1 MPPDVPRSRR
11 YWRGAGR
18 WWPNPARRLWRASIT
33 LKVSLLAWLVTVFT
47 LAVFITAIIPEQKRE
62 LEESLR
68 AKAASLAVSSQSLI
82 ATAAVS
88 DDYSQVVDHAL
99 QVIEGDP
106 AIVFLVVTRNDGYSL
121 RFDRARWRAETMDA
135 YWHPAERTASSVIGR
150 VPVFGLRAFRYS
162 RPMDYSGIPWGWI
175 HVGLTLEGYDR
186 GVARLSRRM
195 GQLGVLCVGLAL
207 AVSVGYAR
215 RLVRPVLNMQEAVRK
230 VAEGDLGAR
239 VEVANRDELGQLAA
253 AFNAM
258 AATIHERNRMLES
271 VSFAAQ
277 RLLSAEDWREAIVE
291 VLDKVGRAAGAHR
304 AHIDELHR
312 DAGGRP
318 FLSTRYEWVAEG
330 VNRTMEKWQCHPVEG
345 TWMDDVFRAL
355 KRGEGAVYFRSCM
368 SPEMR
373 ESLGETVQTL
383 AVVPIRVQ
391 EEWWGALP
399 FSNCREERAWTE
411 YEMAGLRVVARALG
425 AAIARQRATAA
436 LAEAKQT
443 LERRVAERTQELEEA
458 KALLAQNLE
467 RLDLALD
474 GAEEALWDWN
484 LGQKRAYYSERWSR
498 MLGYEPE
505 EIGQTPEIWRR
516 LIHPEDA
523 PGVKQKFQA
532 HLRGDTES
540 YEAEFR
546 MKAKDGGWRW
556 IRSRGKIVARAAD
569 GAPLRVVGTHVDI
582 TANKQAEESLLALSR
597 RAGMAEVA
605 TGVLH
610 NVGNVLNS
618 VNVAATIVSDRV
630 QGLRVSNLAP
640 AVEMLRAHTGTL
652 DRFLS
657 EDPKGRRLLPYLGN
671 LSTHLISERD
681 LVVEELTH
689 LTRHIGHI
697 KEIVAMQQ
705 TYARTSGLV
714 ERLAASTLLEDA
726 LRIVQA
732 SYERHEIRLR
742 REYEELPE
750 IATDRHKVLQILL
763 NLLRNAKDAL
773 KAANRGPREVTVR
786 LKRAGENRFRFQ
798 VADNGA
804 GIDAEHL
811 AKIFSHGFTTK
822 PGGHGFGLHSGA
834 LAARQ
839 IGGSLVAESAGP
851 GQGAVFTLELPLV
864 LPVAHEMEMV

>member
-1 MPPDVPRSRR
+1 
-11 YWRGAGR
+11 
-18 WWPNPARRLWRASIT
+18 
-33 LKVSLLAWLVTVFT
+33 VSLLAWLVTVFT

-68 AKAASLAVSSQSLI
+68 AKAASLAVSAQSLI
-82 ATAAVS
+82 AMAAVS

-121 RFDRARWRAETMDA
+121 RFDRRRWRAETLDA
-135 YWHPAERTASSVIGR
+135 YWRPAERTTTSEIGR
-150 VPVFGLRAFRYS
+150 VPVFDLRAFRYS
-162 RPMDYSGIPWGWI
+162 RPLDYSGIPWGWI
-175 HVGLTLEGYDR
+175 HVGLTLESYDR

-195 GQLGVLCVGLAL
+195 AQLGTLCVGLAL

-215 RLVRPVLNMQEAVRK
+215 RLVRPVLNMQDAMRK

-239 VEVANRDELGQLAA
+239 AEVANRDELGRLAA

-258 AATIHERNRMLES
+258 AATIQERNQMLES

-291 VLDKVGRAAGAHR
+291 VLHRVGRAAGAHR

-312 DAGGRP
+312 DAGGRLV
-318 FLSTRYEWVAEG
+318 LSTRYEWAAEG
-330 VNRTMEKWQCHPVEG
+330 VNSTLSRWQRRPVEG
-345 TWMDDVFRAL
+345 SWMADVFSAL
-355 KRGEGAVYFRSCM
+355 KRGEAATYLRSRM

-373 ESLGETVQTL
+373 GKELGSTDAPDLSRWCPSGCRRNGGGGYL
-383 AVVPIRVQ
+383 A
-391 EEWWGALP
+391 AA
-399 FSNCREERAWTE
+399 FSNCEEERAWTE
-411 YEMAGLRVVARALG
+411 FEMAGLRVVAKALG

-436 LAEAKQT
+436 LAEANET
-443 LERRVAERTQELEEA
+443 LERRVAERTRELEEA
-458 KALLAQNLE
+458 QALLAQNLE

-505 EIGQTPEIWRR
+505 EIEQTPEIWRR

-556 IRSRGKIVARAAD
+556 IRSRGKIVARSAD

-582 TANKQAEESLLALSR
+582 TANKQAEESMLALSR

-618 VNVAATIVSDRV
+618 VNVAATIVSDRI

-671 LSTHLISERD
+671 LATHLISERD

-714 ERLAASTLLEDA
+714 ERLAASTLFEDA

-773 KAANRGPREVTVR
+773 KAANDGPREVTVR

-798 VADNGA
+798 VADNGS

-839 IGGSLVAESAGP
+839 LGGSLVAESAGL
-851 GQGAVFTLELPLV
+851 GRGAVFTLELPLV
-864 LPVAHEMEMV
+864 LPAADGMEMV